1 MKRSRHRIGLLVG
14 VLTLAAVVV
23 ACVSVVPAG
32 AVDVKPRRVIRDRDP
47 NFSTLSVDS
56 VNNEILVGNDAQ
68 ESLQVYSRTAHGLVA
83 PLREIK
89 SPPATDTTSPHNT
102 FVTFPGQVIID
113 PLHNE
118 IWSVGNDIAD
128 AQPHQHL
135 RAHDEHRHGS
145 RRHDEADDQRQLD
158 RARRS
163 ARRLHRHLRQ

>member
-1 MKRSRHRIGLLVG
+1 MKRSKHRIGLLVG
-14 VLTLAAVVV
+14 VLTLVAVVV

-68 ESLQVYSRTAHGLVA
+68 ESLQVYSRTAHGLLA

-102 FVTFPGQVIID
+102 LDSRTDCGIPPTSPARKRSTVCGAREMAT
-113 PLHNE
+113 E
-118 IWSVGNDIAD
+118 CM
-128 AQPHQHL
+128 L
-135 RAHDEHRHGS
+135 RS
-145 RRHDEADDQRQLD
+145 
-158 RARRS
+158 
-163 ARRLHRHLRQ
+163 